1 MILISLKCTCGRR
14 AALNPGMKL
23 GEFINITAAW
33 ACATVPNVTYAN
45 FRPGKFLSGL
55 SFIESIE
62 PQ

>member
-1 MILISLKCTCGRR
+1 MFTCGRR
-14 AALNPGMKL
+14 AALNPGMKF